1 MCSPARF
8 EALLCL
14 LVVSF
19 HLLATDLE
27 AAAVVSL
34 AVHVVQALAAYER
47 GVEGLANREAH
58 RVFVWRALL
67 RRVES
72 RTQYL
77 ARTTGGI
84 GRHEYASHMQGP
96 GEGRRR
102 ARRASIFSVTLQRA
116 SWVLLVHS
124 LSARWA
130 NGSGDGGG
138 GRLGGRKGG
147 CGLGDGG
154 GGGGVD
160 DTVQNWQLSWQLAM
174 IDGVLHLV
182 ILSMSVL
189 NSRWHFS
196 ASLSTHAGRDGNGG
210 DGSEPGGGGGE
221 GDGSSGGLGE
231 GDGSG
236 DDTVQ
241 CPQLSRQ
248 ATMKGSVWHLLILS

>member
-1 MCSPARF
+1 M
-8 EALLCL
+8 
-14 LVVSF
+14 
-19 HLLATDLE
+19 
-27 AAAVVSL
+27 
-34 AVHVVQALAAYER
+34 
-47 GVEGLANREAH
+47 
-58 RVFVWRALL
+58 
-67 RRVES
+67 
-72 RTQYL
+72 
-77 ARTTGGI
+77 
-84 GRHEYASHMQGP
+84 
-96 GEGRRR
+96 
-102 ARRASIFSVTLQRA
+102 
-116 SWVLLVHS
+116 HS

-210 DGSEPGGGGGE
+210 DGREPGGGGGE
-221 GDGSSGGLGE
+221 GDG
-231 GDGSG
+231 GSG
-236 DDTVQ
+236 DGGGGDDGGGGGDGGVGED
-241 CPQLSRQ
+241 
-248 ATMKGSVWHLLILS
+248 GSWGRTDAALVPLRSERNMQSLVKVRAGLGTGLGI